1 MSYIL
6 LIDYIHPML
15 LNLSNHPSASWSE
28 AQLQAATALY
38 GSVEDLPFPA
48 IPPDADTAEVQLL
61 ARHYFEQATARCP
74 AAVHLMGEMT
84 FTFALVQLLREA
96 GIPCI
101 ASTTERIAEE
111 RGGQKIV
118 TFRFVQFRSY

>member
-1 MSYIL
+1 
-6 LIDYIHPML
+6 ML
-15 LNLSNHPSASWSE
+15 LNLSNHPSASWSA

-38 GSVEDLPFPA
+38 GAIEDLLFPA
-48 IPPDADTAEVQLL
+48 IPPDAEAEQVQLL
-61 ARHYFEQATARCP
+61 AREYFEQVTARCP

-111 RGGQKIV
+111 RDGQKIV